1 MVRLP
6 VHQSAL
12 SAPQNF
18 IAEGAARRSSRPR
31 WRIVSVALIVGAVGG
46 GSWLAM
52 TEEGRRLS
60 GRDSA
65 AIPARLPDRE
75 LALSERIERER
86 DLLAQLRRL
95 DGPPPTP
102 APSQTASQ
110 GALQEVSLSLPPPL
124 SGVLP
129 RAEAPPLATVP
140 RPAEQAETTAS
151 IAGHPDGAG
160 LRGGLRSATE
170 ASPQGENAIDKA
182 DLYLSRGQYTIAR
195 YLYEE
200 AYRDGEILGA
210 LGMAK
215 SYDAAHLK
223 SLGLK
228 NRGDPQKSRIWYR
241 RASELSLRGS
251 RKTLDP

>member
-18 IAEGAARRSSRPR
+18 IAEEASRRSSRHR

-52 TEEGRRLS
+52 TDEGRRLS
-60 GRDSA
+60 GRDA

-75 LALSERIERER
+75 MTLSERIERER

-95 DGPPPTP
+95 DGPPPSP
-102 APSQTASQ
+102 PPSQTASQ
-110 GALQEVSLSLPPPL
+110 GALQEASLSLAAPP

-129 RAEAPPLATVP
+129 RAETPPLATVP

-151 IAGHPDGAG
+151 IAGHPDRAG

-228 NRGDPQKSRIWYR
+228 NRGDPQKSRVWYR
-241 RASELSLRGS
+241 RASDLSLRGS